1 MLETLTEVIVMPQML
16 LYEWK
21 INFLKVIFTK
31 PCLLLFNFLELMY
44 VEGGPQEKNY
54 LRRRTFLSF
63 TLI

>member
-1 MLETLTEVIVMPQML
+1 MLETLTEVIVMPQMI

-44 VEGGPQEKNY
+44 VEEKNY

>member
-1 MLETLTEVIVMPQML
+1 MLETLTEVIVLPQMI

-31 PCLLLFNFLELMY
+31 PCLLHFNFLEFMY
-44 VEGGPQEKNY
+44 VEEKNYNY